1 MLVPWMSGLVSG
13 LQNRVRRFESARNLR
28 KLFRTEVLKSFLF
41 LYSPLLVPSSDIRMK
56 NAVLTLSETK
66 IPINSYVIY
75 HKKVV
80 SLHQEF

>member
-1 MLVPWMSGLVSG
+1 MPVPWMSGLVSG
-13 LQNRVRRFESARNLR
+13 LQNRVRRFESARNLGE
-28 KLFRTEVLKSFLF
+28 LFRTEVLKSFLF
-41 LYSPLLVPSSDIRMK
+41 LYSSYPYSTIRHSYEK
-56 NAVLTLSETK
+56 CVLTHSSAK